1 MQPLLNPL
9 AAFAVAFAAVLILAF
24 RGWRV
29 YASLAVMVAVY
40 AGLAATPKLAA
51 EAAAKLLEWN
61 DLRVFVFIFFS
72 MLLAGVMKEAGLLNA
87 MVESLSAASC
97 RISLP
102 GIPAIIGLMPM
113 PGGALVSAIAMR
125 EKYFKEAKL
134 SREDATFINY
144 WFRHIWV
151 PSWPLFQSVVIT
163 ASVFQVE
170 PTSIVAHT
178 WPATLA
184 AVAGGLVVSWGL
196 IARAK
201 CRGNGSAWMFLAA
214 STPLF
219 SLVILVLAGLNLL
232 EALITVNLATLA
244 FFWPGIGGLRRALG
258 LAVRPTIHLVLL
270 ESLLFKNLLI
280 DTGISDAIAR
290 AAGEAGIPAMALA
303 FLAPFVLGLAAG
315 GENFFAATAMP
326 MLYAYIALPTG
337 VDWSLLYVAY
347 LGGFLGVM
355 ASPVH
360 LCLALTVDYYESK
373 LSSVMARISAATLA
387 SAVIGMAF
395 LATLAVTTS

>member
-9 AAFAVAFAAVLILAF
+9 AAFAVAFVAMLLLAF

-29 YASLAVMVAVY
+29 YASLAVMVAIY
-40 AGLAATPKLAA
+40 AALAATPKTAA

-97 RISLP
+97 RLSLP

-125 EKYFKEAKL
+125 EKYFREARL
-134 SREDATFINY
+134 SREEATFINY

-184 AVAGGLVVSWGL
+184 AIVGGLVVSWGL
-196 IARAK
+196 IARAR
-201 CRGNGSAWMFLAA
+201 CRGDGSAWRFLAA
-214 STPLF
+214 STPLL

-232 EALITVNLATLA
+232 EALVAVNLAALA
-244 FFWPGIGGLRRALG
+244 FFWPGLDGLKKALG

-270 ESLLFKNLLI
+270 ESLFFKNLLI
-280 DTGISDAIAR
+280 GTGISGAIAQ
-290 AAGEAGIPAMALA
+290 AASEAGIPALALA
-303 FLAPFVLGLAAG
+303 FLAPFILGLAAG

-337 VDWSLLYVAY
+337 VDWGLLYTAY

-360 LCLALTVDYYESK
+360 LCLALTVDYYESR

-387 SAVIGMAF
+387 SAAIGMTF
-395 LATLAVTTS
+395 LASISLAS